1 MSRRFLDTCA
11 VLDMAKDRLEAIAA
25 VAGFDEIYIGHTVLG
40 ELLFGCHWSSNFE
53 REWAR
58 ISAGLASVIAIMPT
72 MNTAAAYGELAAR
85 LERSGS
91 RITQN
96 DMWIAAM
103 CLESDLPLIS
113 RDTHFGRIHDLQL
126 VSY

>member
-1 MSRRFLDTCA
+1 MSRCFLDTCA
-11 VLDMAKDRLEAIAA
+11 VLDMARNRGEAIAA
-25 VAGFDEIYIGHTVLG
+25 VTEFDEIYIGHVVLG

-58 ISAGLASVIAIMPT
+58 ISQGLASVTIVMPT
-72 MNTAAAYGELAAR
+72 MNTAMVYGELAAR

-103 CLESDLPLIS
+103 CLENELPLIS
-113 RDTHFGRIHDLQL
+113 RDTHFARVQDLRL